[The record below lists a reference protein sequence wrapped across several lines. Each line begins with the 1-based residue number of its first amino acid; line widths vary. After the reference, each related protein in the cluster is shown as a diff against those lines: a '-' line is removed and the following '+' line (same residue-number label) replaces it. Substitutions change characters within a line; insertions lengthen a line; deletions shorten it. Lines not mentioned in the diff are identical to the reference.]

1 MRGTLALFASTRRET
16 ALACLFML
24 CVPGFQLLSLVPDM
38 THWGLCPSALAGGDL
53 LLDLLRGH
61 VRGFTFVWLV
71 PYVVVLASLCMGPLA
86 TGRLREDVLVMAFGS
101 RWAFWTARCLAV
113 TVTAAVEW
121 VALLVGGVL
130 GVLVVGGHPSLEACV
145 AGYSLWGD
153 AGQTLAYDSGVV
165 LTFLVLVLMSLIAL
179 ALFHALCSAVLNA
192 AVALIA
198 TFAMLA
204 LSALAPVMPLP
215 CSWTMASRCSLFTAQ
230 GPSSLEGVMAFL
242 VVMIASYFI
251 GALVFAQRDVWAGE
265 AL

>member
-165 LTFLVLVLMSLIAL
+165 LTFLVLVLMSSSPSPCSMRCAL
-179 ALFHALCSAVLNA
+179 PSS
-192 AVALIA
+192 
-198 TFAMLA
+198 TPPWP
-204 LSALAPVMPLP
+204 SSRPLP
-215 CSWTMASRCSLFTAQ
+215 CLPCPLWHLSCPCPARGPWHHDALCLRPKAPRVSRASWRSL
-230 GPSSLEGVMAFL
+230 
-242 VVMIASYFI
+242 
-251 GALVFAQRDVWAGE
+251 W
-265 AL
+265 